1 MVIGLLAKKI
11 GMSQIFLKDGSRTA
25 ITVVQIEPN
34 FIVCKKT
41 FENDG
46 YTALQIGTGEIRSFL
61 VNKAMKGK
69 FKNANISCKRYL
81 REFRVTQSEL
91 DKYSIG
97 DKLNTDWL
105 LNVQSVDV
113 VGLSKGKGFAGVM
126 KRHNFSGFP
135 ASHGT
140 HEYFRHGGS
149 IGMRSKPGKVFKG
162 KRMPGRMG
170 GEIKYIY
177 NLRIIKLLDN
187 DLVLV
192 RGAIPG
198 KKKGLIKLYPS
209 FRKPNSLPGE
219 IISQG
224 SELSKNPMKASKTAS
239 KAKPA
244 SKK

>member
-1 MVIGLLAKKI
+1 MVMGLLAKKI

-25 ITVVQIEPN
+25 VTVVQVEPN
-34 FIVCKKT
+34 FVVSKKT
-41 FENDG
+41 YENDG
-46 YTALQIGTGEIRSFL
+46 YTALQLGVGEIRNSL
-61 VNKAMKGK
+61 VNKSISGK
-69 FKNANISCKRYL
+69 FHNASVPCKRYL

-97 DKLNTDWL
+97 DQIKIDWL
-105 LNVQSVDV
+105 LNARSVDV

-177 NLRIIKLLDN
+177 NLRIIKFIEN
-187 DLVLV
+187 NVVLV

-198 KKKGLIKLYPS
+198 KKNGLIKIYYSL
-209 FRKPNSLPGE
+209 RTPNSLPGE
-219 IISQG
+219 IIQG
-224 SELSKNPMKASKTAS
+224 RELPKNPIKASKATS

-244 SKK
+244 SAKK

>member
-1 MVIGLLAKKI
+1 MVMGLLAKKI

-25 ITVVQIEPN
+25 VTVVQVEPN
-34 FIVCKKT
+34 FIVAKKT
-41 FENDG
+41 YENDG
-46 YTALQIGTGEIRSFL
+46 YTALQLSVGEIRNSL
-61 VNKAMKGK
+61 VNKAIKGK
-69 FKNANISCKRYL
+69 FANANVPCKQYL
-81 REFRVTQSEL
+81 KEFRVAQSEL

-97 DKLNTDWL
+97 DQIGVDWL

-170 GEIKYIY
+170 GEIKYIH
-177 NLRIIKLLDN
+177 NLRIIKFIENNLL
-187 DLVLV
+187 LI

-198 KKKGLIKLYPS
+198 KKNGLIKLYHS

-219 IISQG
+219 IIQG
-224 SELSKNPMKASKTAS
+224 RELSKNPIKASKTAS
-239 KAKPA
+239 KAKSA
-244 SKK
+244 SSKK